1 MPPLRTI
8 VAFAIVLTLAVL
20 AVWAAVALP
29 RSRSLPLSRPLRA
42 ALTVIVVAVLSA
54 AVAWL
59 VFVLPA
65 YWD

>member
-8 VAFAIVLTLAVL
+8 LTLAVVFMLGAL

-29 RSRSLPLSRPLRA
+29 RSRSLPLSGPQRMM
-42 ALTVIVVAVLSA
+42 LTSLVVAVLIA
-54 AVAWL
+54 AMAWL